1 MDHYKQPKGQ
11 VGKGIKTFQCRNPTC
26 LQDFFFCCA
35 IFSQA
40 QPLARFFF
48 LWGGK
53 SHLCLFLLVSPLKSG
68 LSGDLSKFKDWKML
82 KTVISHLISLLVMD
96 RTLPNI

>member
-48 LWGGK
+48 FVGRE
-53 SHLCLFLLVSPLKSG
+53 VTPL
-68 LSGDLSKFKDWKML
+68 
-82 KTVISHLISLLVMD
+82 LISIG
-96 RTLPNI
+96 LPPKEWSEW